1 MPAPV
6 LTYDTLI
13 QDIIRYS
20 ERDDQSFVEQIP
32 RMIMLAE
39 QEIAAQ
45 VKTLW
50 ELVVVETTLLSGSQG
65 ATLEKPARWRKTV
78 SMKINGQPVLL
89 RGQDY
94 VAQAQNEL
102 NTGQPKYYSDY
113 DYNHWA
119 FAPIPDDEYS
129 VEIIYYNRVQPLAD
143 DNQENLITREAPQA
157 LLFGSLLQAQPYLKS
172 PDKLQIWSQLYKNS
186 MGELTKEDSS
196 RRIDRNTSVQE
207 PQ

>member
-1 MPAPV
+1 MPAAV
-6 LTYDTLI
+6 LTYDTLV

-45 VKTLW
+45 VKALW
-50 ELVVVETTLLSGSQG
+50 ELVVVETTMLAEVG
-65 ATLEKPARWRKTV
+65 TLVKPARWRKTV

-94 VAQAQNEL
+94 VAQVQNEL
-102 NTGQPKYYSDY
+102 PNAQPKYYSDY

-119 FAPIPDDEYS
+119 FAPIPNAEYQ

-172 PDKLQIWSQLYKNS
+172 PDKLQIWTQLYNNS
-186 MGELTKEDSS
+186 MSALTKEDAT
-196 RRIDRNTSVQE
+196 RRVDRNTSVQE